1 MPLVFIHGVNTRREG
16 AEAEPYAQAEAR
28 RTLFLEQSVI
38 GPLVSQGK
46 LAGPIAIVSPYWGDL
61 GVSFRWQ
68 QASLPPVEFLESLG
82 GGVQPT
88 PQADLELS
96 ATLKD
101 IGKARGDELEALGPS
116 AGPIKRA
123 AEADLPR
130 LTESLLAPIIHGER
144 SLKTD
149 PKDTP
154 EMVGRREALLLIAAN
169 QVAHDPAIQAQ
180 VAAAATDAA
189 VLDLLKRAIMARHRQ
204 LLVDAQDKGRL
215 VVPAED
221 PAAVQLDALGLL
233 DNLRAIVTQGGQIID
248 RAAGAAG
255 RAASVAA
262 LDLWREGL
270 HKNFTRFLGD
280 VFVYLNERDGLGG
293 TLPETIVQRVLAAI
307 EGAPRADPNEPLI
320 VVTHSMGGNV
330 FYDIVTNYA
339 PALQVAC
346 WISVASQ
353 VGPFEEMK
361 LFKKSQRALG
371 QPNHVAALPNVG
383 HWLNVY
389 DPADVL
395 SFLAAPVF
403 TGPHDVLLKTGESTL
418 KAHSEYFN
426 RPRFYEIVLEHLQ
439 QALP

>member
-16 AEAEPYAQAEAR
+16 DEADSYAQAEAR
-28 RTLFLEQSVI
+28 RNVFFEQSVI
-38 GPLVSQGK
+38 GPLVDQGK
-46 LAGPIAIVSPYWGDL
+46 LAGPIAIVSPYWGEL
-61 GVSFRWQ
+61 GVSVRWQ
-68 QASLPPVEFLESLG
+68 QASLPKIEFLESLG
-82 GGVQPT
+82 AGAEPT
-88 PQADLELS
+88 PQADQDLT
-96 ATLKD
+96 ATLKE
-101 IGKARGDELEALGPS
+101 IGKAKGDELEALGPS
-116 AGPIKRA
+116 AGPVKRA

-130 LTESLLAPIIHGER
+130 LVESLLAPIIRGER

-149 PKDTP
+149 PADTSD
-154 EMVGRREALLLIAAN
+154 MIGRREALLMIAAN

-180 VAAAATDAA
+180 VAAANTDDA
-189 VLDLLKRAIMARHRQ
+189 VLALLKQAIMARYRQ
-204 LLVDAQDKGRL
+204 LLVDAQAKGNL
-215 VVPAED
+215 VVPPED
-221 PAAVQLDALGLL
+221 HGPVELEGLGLL
-233 DNLRAIVTQGGQIID
+233 DNLRAIVTQAGQIID
-248 RAAGAAG
+248 RATGAAG

-270 HKNFTRFLGD
+270 HKNLTRFLGD

-293 TLPETIVQRVLAAI
+293 TLPETIVQRVLTGI
-307 EGAPRADPNEPLI
+307 ESAPRADPNEPLI

-339 PALQVAC
+339 PGLKVAC

-361 LFKKSQRALG
+361 LFKKSDRDLK
-371 QPNHVAALPNVG
+371 QPKHVAALPNVG

-395 SFLAAPVF
+395 SFLAEPVF

-418 KAHSEYFN
+418 KAHGEYFN
-426 RPRFYEIVLEHLQ
+426 RPRFYEIMLEHLQ